1 MVKNNLNKSITAIVP
16 FLNEEKFLEESVN
29 RLLEID
35 LFEEVILVDD
45 ASTDESFQIASKLSD
60 KNTNINLIKLN
71 KQSGKGFAVRAAL
84 DVIKTTHV
92 IVHDADLEYFPKDI
106 PEMFNLAVQ
115 NPGSLILGSRTIGD
129 KKRNNKYFWTF
140 YGNKY
145 LTILFSLVNFYKVS
159 DIASCYWLLETDIL
173 QSLDL
178 KEKGFAIEVE
188 VLSKYLKKN
197 KKIIEVPI
205 SYDGRLFSEGKKINL
220 RDGLLILIKI
230 IKYSKLFSINKI

>member
-45 ASTDESFQIASKLSD
+45 ASTDESFQIASQLSD

-129 KKRNNKYFWTF
+129 KKRNRF
-140 YGNKY
+140 
-145 LTILFSLVNFYKVS
+145 
-159 DIASCYWLLETDIL
+159 
-173 QSLDL
+173 LDDVQ
-178 KEKGFAIEVE
+178 KTANCI
-188 VLSKYLKKN
+188 
-197 KKIIEVPI
+197 
-205 SYDGRLFSEGKKINL
+205 
-220 RDGLLILIKI
+220 
-230 IKYSKLFSINKI
+230 